1 MSSSVDATDREIWLR
16 GRLDDDGA
24 KAQHDATTRDT
35 AVQRRRARE
44 GVMIRG
50 QI

>member
-24 KAQHDATTRDT
+24 KAQHDATTR